1 MSRRA
6 VQARE
11 DAHLDMYMA
20 HEDAVIA
27 EIARH
32 FPGFSRAIWAVVF
45 HLRENEGSIEPG
57 ECCEPD
63 A

>member
-1 MSRRA
+1 MNTEKPRSL
-6 VQARE
+6 

-32 FPGFSRAIWAVVF
+32 FPGFSRAI
-45 HLRENEGSIEPG
+45 
-57 ECCEPD
+57 
-63 A
+63 